1 MARHGGTGRT
11 PVSPR
16 DPALLADARIPGPRP
31 STGIS
36 NERAAAP
43 RDELALLAN
52 CLLSEPTD
60 RDLWRQQLSLTRV
73 LDWLEGFPAD
83 TWQDRWLLSG
93 SDDQGSAWGPQG
105 LSAGTRSRFT
115 TGLGILIV
123 LQVVRPSYGWL
134 FGSRLLGVYDAYR
147 RHNQAALFSEL
158 RERAS
163 GREGC
168 DEHATDALN
177 VLTRISIVTG
187 QDLLDL

>member
-1 MARHGGTGRT
+1 MTARHGRTART

-16 DPALLADARIPGPRP
+16 DRATLSGTRLPEPRP
-31 STGIS
+31 AATTDGRAST
-36 NERAAAP
+36 P
-43 RDELALLAN
+43 RDELARLAGDLLDQ
-52 CLLSEPTD
+52 PTS
-60 RDLWRQQLSLTRV
+60 RDVWRQQLSLTRV

-123 LQVVRPSYGWL
+123 LQAVRPTYGWL

-147 RHNQAALFSEL
+147 RHNQTSCSPSFGSVPADARAATS
-158 RERAS
+158 
-163 GREGC
+163 
-168 DEHATDALN
+168 
-177 VLTRISIVTG
+177 TRPRP
-187 QDLLDL
+187 